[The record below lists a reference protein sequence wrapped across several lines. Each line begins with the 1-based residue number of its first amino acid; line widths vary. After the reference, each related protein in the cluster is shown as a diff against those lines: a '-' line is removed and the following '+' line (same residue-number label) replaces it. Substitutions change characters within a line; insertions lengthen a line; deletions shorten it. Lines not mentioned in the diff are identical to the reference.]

1 MKMSSIETIERISKK
16 YAMSSE
22 EFIKLGST
30 LAMKEKKRNLQIE
43 RVEILSRYEVNTV
56 EGLENK
62 IKEGVV
68 PEHPAWEDLIEIK
81 NIEAEI
87 MEIESDIRAL
97 QAA

>member
-1 MKMSSIETIERISKK
+1 MSSIEAIERLSKK
-16 YAMSSE
+16 YAMSPE

-56 EGLENK
+56 EELENK

-87 MEIESDIRAL
+87 REIESDIRTL

>member
-1 MKMSSIETIERISKK
+1 MGSIETIEKLSRK
-16 YAMSSE
+16 YAMSPE

-43 RVEILSRYEVNTV
+43 RVEILARYEVNTV
-56 EGLENK
+56 EELESK
-62 IKEGVV
+62 IKEGVIS
-68 PEHPAWEDLIEIK
+68 EHPAWEDLIEIK

-87 MEIESDIRAL
+87 REIESDIRTL

>member
-1 MKMSSIETIERISKK
+1 MGSIETIERLSKK
-16 YAMSSE
+16 YAMSPE

-43 RVEILSRYEVNTV
+43 SVEILARHEVNTV
-56 EGLENK
+56 EELESK
-62 IKEGVV
+62 IKEGAIS
-68 PEHPAWEDLIEIK
+68 EHPAWEDLIELK

-87 MEIESDIRAL
+87 REIESDIRTL

>member
-1 MKMSSIETIERISKK
+1 MGSIETIEKISKK
-16 YAMSSE
+16 YATSSE

-56 EGLENK
+56 EELENK

-68 PEHPAWEDLIEIK
+68 PEHPAWEDLIETK

-87 MEIESDIRAL
+87 REIESDIRTL
-97 QAA
+97 HYY